1 MKKLL
6 GLFLMFIFVVGC
18 SSKQVE
24 LSNYAK
30 GIEATKSKQ
39 YEQAI
44 NFFNKTVD
52 EETNVEIK
60 ASALYNIGFC
70 YGIMKNYE
78 KEIEY
83 YKKSVDVFPDFQ
95 AGLYDLGKYYYDNN
109 NFESA
114 SKMFSHL
121 VEVNDIH
128 EGAYYMLALAQLELK
143 KNEEAMANMKKAA
156 ELDSPEAKQFLEQQ
170 DKNSI

>member
-1 MKKLL
+1 MKKII
-6 GLFLMFIFVVGC
+6 GLFLMVVFVVAC

-30 GIEATKSKQ
+30 GIEAAKSKQ

-44 NFFNKTVD
+44 EFFDKSVN
-52 EETNVEIK
+52 EETNPEIK

-78 KEIEY
+78 REIEY
-83 YKKSVDVFPDFQ
+83 YKKSVDMFPDFQ
-95 AGLYDLGKYYYDNN
+95 AGLYDLGKYYYDNKDLKN
-109 NFESA
+109 SL
-114 SKMFSHL
+114 KMFSHL

-128 EGAYYMLALAQLELK
+128 EGAYYMLALTQLELGEQ
-143 KNEEAMANMKKAA
+143 EEAMTNMKKAA
-156 ELDSPEAKQFLEQQ
+156 DLNSPEAKQFLEQQ
-170 DKNSI
+170 GKK